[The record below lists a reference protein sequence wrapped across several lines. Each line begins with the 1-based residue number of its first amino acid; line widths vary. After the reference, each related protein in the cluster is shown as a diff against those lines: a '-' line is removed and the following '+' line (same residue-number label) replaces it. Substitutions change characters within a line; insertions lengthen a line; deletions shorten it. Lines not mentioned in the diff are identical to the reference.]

1 MYNIA
6 IDGPAGAGKSTIAKR
21 LSKDLGFVYVDTGA
35 MYRALALYFI
45 RAGID
50 AKEEEK
56 ICAALDRLQVDI
68 AYGDEGQIVLLNGE
82 DVSAQ
87 IRGEAVGGVASAI
100 SVYKPVREK
109 LLGLQ
114 RELAARNDVV
124 MDGRDIGSFVLPH
137 ADLKIY
143 LSASPEVR
151 ARRRVLE
158 MREKGMELD
167 FDHTRKEI
175 EARDT
180 RDMQREVAPLIKA
193 EDAVFIDSSEMN
205 IDAVVERIKSLLG
218 KR

>member
-50 AKEEEK
+50 AKEEKK
-56 ICAALDRLQVDI
+56 ICAALDKLQVDI

>member
-21 LSKDLGFVYVDTGA
+21 LSKELGFVYVDTGA

-175 EARDT
+175 EERDT

>member
-21 LSKDLGFVYVDTGA
+21 LSKELGFVYVDTGA

-50 AKEEEK
+50 AKEEKK
-56 ICAALDRLQVDI
+56 ICAALDKLQVDI

-124 MDGRDIGSFVLPH
+124 MDGSDIGSFVLPH

-175 EARDT
+175 EERDT

>member
-21 LSKDLGFVYVDTGA
+21 LSKELGFVYVDTGA

-50 AKEEEK
+50 AKEEKK
-56 ICAALDRLQVDI
+56 ICAALDKLQVDI

>member
-21 LSKDLGFVYVDTGA
+21 LSKELGFVYVDTGA

-50 AKEEEK
+50 AKEEKK
-56 ICAALDRLQVDI
+56 ICAALDKLQVDI

-109 LLGLQ
+109 LLALQ

-180 RDMQREVAPLIKA
+180 RDMQREVDPLIKA

>member
-21 LSKDLGFVYVDTGA
+21 LSKELGFVYVDTGA

>member
-175 EARDT
+175 EERDT

>member
-50 AKEEEK
+50 AKEEKK
-56 ICAALDRLQVDI
+56 ICAALDKLQVDI

-175 EARDT
+175 EERDT

>member
-21 LSKDLGFVYVDTGA
+21 LSKELGFVYVDTGA

-50 AKEEEK
+50 AKEEKK
-56 ICAALDRLQVDI
+56 ICAALDKLQVDI

-175 EARDT
+175 EERDT